1 MDIPFNGNWVDLGI
15 VLILFFYLWTG
26 FGRGFVLGIFDLLGF
41 IASFS
46 LSLKYYTL
54 VGSLLVTNFSIPR
67 GIANAVGFLI
77 TGIVFESIFAFFVKL
92 VLGKLFFRLKKDK
105 GGKKSLSVIVIIDRL
120 LG

>member
-1 MDIPFNGNWVDLGI
+1 MDIPFNGNLVDLGI

-26 FGRGFVLGIFDLLGF
+26 LGRGFVLGVFDLFGF

-54 VGSLLVTNFSIPR
+54 LGSLLVTNFSIPR

-77 TGIVFESIFAFFVKL
+77 TGIVFESMFAFFVNL
-92 VLGKLFFRLKKDK
+92 LLGKLFFRLKKDM
-105 GGKKSLSVIVIIDRL
+105 GGKKTLSAMVAID
-120 LG
+120 